1 MKEGTTRILP
11 VTAIASKSKKGK
23 RLDLKNGLFV
33 WVRLVFCDRSLDF
46 LGGDICLF

>member
-1 MKEGTTRILP
+1 MKEGTTRILT

-23 RLDLKNGLFV
+23 HLDLKNGLFV
-33 WVRLVFCDRSLDF
+33 WVRLVLYDRSLDF